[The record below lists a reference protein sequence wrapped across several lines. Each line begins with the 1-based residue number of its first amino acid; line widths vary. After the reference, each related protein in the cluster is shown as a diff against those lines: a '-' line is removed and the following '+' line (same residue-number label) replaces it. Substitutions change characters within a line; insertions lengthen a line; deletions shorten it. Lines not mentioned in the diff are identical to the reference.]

1 MQKYLFGLL
10 TAAAALTVVP
20 NLGIAADQPIRIGV
34 ITDMSGPYAAHS
46 GIGVVRAVE
55 LAVKDFGGKVLNRPI
70 EVLSADYQN
79 KADIA
84 ATKARQWFDVENIDM
99 LMEGTDS
106 AAALAMQKV
115 AAQKKKP
122 IIFASSATTALT
134 NADCSPYGIQ
144 YTYDTY
150 SLAAATV
157 KAVVA
162 QGGDSWFFITVD
174 QAFGKSI
181 EADAQKVVVS
191 SGGKVV
197 GVVRHPLNTAD
208 YASFLLQAQRS
219 KAKVVALANAGK
231 DAQTAIRQAAE
242 FGISKTQSLAPLLIY
257 DTDVKGM
264 GLEVAQGMK
273 FTTAFYWDR
282 TPETRKW
289 SQRFF
294 AIHKAMPTMIQAA
307 AYSSTMHYLKA
318 VEATSTNDAD
328 TVIERMRETPINDFF
343 ATNGGIRN
351 DGRMVH
357 DMYLA
362 EVKKP
367 SESKGEWDMISIIST
382 IPGDQAFK
390 PLSESTCSL
399 VKKEP

>member
-1 MQKYLFGLL
+1 MTIFYKCLVAIVACIILSSAGS
-10 TAAAALTVVP
+10 
-20 NLGIAADQPIRIGV
+20 AADQTIKIGV
-34 ITDMSGPYAAHS
+34 VADMGGPYS
-46 GIGVVRAVE
+46 TQGGMGIVRAVE
-55 LAVKDFGGKVLNRPI
+55 LAVKDFGGKVLGRPI

-79 KADIA
+79 KADVA
-84 ATKARQWFDVENIDM
+84 AGKVREWIDVDNVDLI
-99 LMEGTDS
+99 MEGTDS
-106 AAALAMQKV
+106 AAALAMSKI

-150 SLAAATV
+150 SLAASTAR
-157 KAVVA
+157 AVVK

-181 EADAQKVVVS
+181 EADARKVVEQ
-191 SGGKVV
+191 SGGKIV
-197 GVVRHPLNTAD
+197 GFVRHPLNTAD
-208 YASFLLQAQRS
+208 YASFLLQAQTS
-219 KAKVVALANAGK
+219 NSKVVALANAGK
-231 DAQTAIRQAAE
+231 DAQTTIRQAAE
-242 FGISKTQSLAPLLIY
+242 FGISKAQSLVPLLIY

-264 GLEVAQGMK
+264 GLDVAQGMK

-282 TPETRKW
+282 TPETREW

-318 VEATSTNDAD
+318 VDATRSTDAD
-328 TVIERMRETPINDFF
+328 TVLVRMRKTPINDFF
-343 ATNGGIRN
+343 AKNGKIRI

-367 SESKGEWDMISIIST
+367 SESKGEWDIISITST

-390 PLSESTCSL
+390 PLSESTCPL
-399 VKKEP
+399 VKK